1 MTAPARRRLARLS
14 PGTGTDR
21 GSVSLW
27 VVMFAFVTL
36 ALLILVVDGG
46 QVIVAKS
53 RAADI
58 AEQAARAAAGNINV
72 AGLRAGGV
80 AAIGPGACGLA
91 SQLVSAYSQQDSSGV
106 DRVTGATM
114 TSCVATTGTETATVA
129 VTITTRPLVAGIL
142 GSFTETA
149 RETATAE
156 CGIARGAVC

>member
-1 MTAPARRRLARLS
+1 MRAPRLLRARPDEQRE
-14 PGTGTDR
+14 R
-21 GSVSLW
+21 GSVAVFT
-27 VVMFAFVTL
+27 VVFAVAVIFLT
-36 ALLILVVDGG
+36 ALIVDGG
-46 QVIVAKS
+46 IAMNAKE

-106 DRVTGATM
+106 DRATGATM